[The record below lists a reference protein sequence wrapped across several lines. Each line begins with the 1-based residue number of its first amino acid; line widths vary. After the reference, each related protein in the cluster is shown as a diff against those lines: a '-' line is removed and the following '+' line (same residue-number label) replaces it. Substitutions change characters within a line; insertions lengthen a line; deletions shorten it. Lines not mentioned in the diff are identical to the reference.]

1 VNATIP
7 SPNTNKIQ
15 NKVVTFSNAPNSL
28 GTSSDISDISEISED
43 SEYDTDLTEDDNNS
57 DMIDLTPQPS
67 WSLALKQGH
76 EGHNGINK
84 TFNLAKEYMKAHNL
98 PIPPGGKEDAR
109 ILVSNCLTCQ
119 KQRSKPDE
127 IFLPRTSLY
136 DDNVFRT
143 LQIDFLEGLG
153 KSGKEPLY
161 ASPGPR
167 KKEMHPTSILV
178 IVDAFSRYVK
188 LYPCFEKTAET
199 VRNCLVNLFCDMGHP
214 AVIVS
219 DGGPAFKSE
228 ALDRFLKAYG
238 IEHKITHP
246 HLPSAHGIVERVNKE
261 TLKHLRII
269 LDGCVHLPYEEWRD
283 IIPLVQH
290 RLNTT
295 YNGAIN
301 TTPATIIFGSKG
313 VYERR
318 LDSGQNIDLTK
329 GTDSYI
335 RLLDDRLRTIRD
347 LSLKYQEDNAIRN
360 YEISTKHAFSIL
372 QPGDYVFKINRP
384 DPYFK
389 KLTFKW
395 TGPYRI
401 IKNEG
406 RIDFYEVKN
415 LVQDQTEILHRSEL
429 KLTQCLS
436 DEEARRSHAQQ
447 ERELFI
453 EKILK
458 HSGDPTK
465 PNTVQF
471 LCEVSGLDEPLIFD
485 FKDSKT
491 IPKLIDYIK
500 DHDDLK
506 PLLRHTIDERT
517 ERRKTKGTYR
527 QGRYQ

>member
-1 VNATIP
+1 MASGTR
-7 SPNTNKIQ
+7 
-15 NKVVTFSNAPNSL
+15 SNRRIHEH
-28 GTSSDISDISEISED
+28 DDRSEISSAFGNLE
-43 SEYDTDLTEDDNNS
+43 TE
-57 DMIDLTPQPS
+57 T
-67 WSLALKQGH
+67 
-76 EGHNGINK
+76 
-84 TFNLAKEYMKAHNL
+84 
-98 PIPPGGKEDAR
+98 
-109 ILVSNCLTCQ
+109 
-119 KQRSKPDE
+119 
-127 IFLPRTSLY
+127 
-136 DDNVFRT
+136 
-143 LQIDFLEGLG
+143 
-153 KSGKEPLY
+153 
-161 ASPGPR
+161 
-167 KKEMHPTSILV
+167 
-178 IVDAFSRYVK
+178 
-188 LYPCFEKTAET
+188 
-199 VRNCLVNLFCDMGHP
+199 
-214 AVIVS
+214 
-219 DGGPAFKSE
+219 
-228 ALDRFLKAYG
+228 
-238 IEHKITHP
+238 
-246 HLPSAHGIVERVNKE
+246 
-261 TLKHLRII
+261 
-269 LDGCVHLPYEEWRD
+269 
-283 IIPLVQH
+283 
-290 RLNTT
+290 
-295 YNGAIN
+295 
-301 TTPATIIFGSKG
+301 
-313 VYERR
+313 
-318 LDSGQNIDLTK
+318 
-329 GTDSYI
+329 
-335 RLLDDRLRTIRD
+335 
-347 LSLKYQEDNAIRN
+347 LKYQEDNAIRN

-401 IKNEG
+401 VKNEG

-429 KLTQCLS
+429 KLTQCPS